1 MAAMINYTIAVVL
14 KYFTRQQDCGII
26 SSKDLFQLVFLS
38 SPCSVFTGFLTR
50 TNGQERIS
58 LINTSTK
65 SFKQTSDENEEK
77 YQLGHYEVIQY
88 QALRSKIM
96 RIVL

>member
-1 MAAMINYTIAVVL
+1 MA
-14 KYFTRQQDCGII
+14 
-26 SSKDLFQLVFLS
+26 
-38 SPCSVFTGFLTR
+38 
-50 TNGQERIS
+50 

-88 QALRSKIM
+88 QVLRSKIM
-96 RIVL
+96 RIVWQTVGRIANEIL

>member
-1 MAAMINYTIAVVL
+1 MA
-14 KYFTRQQDCGII
+14 
-26 SSKDLFQLVFLS
+26 
-38 SPCSVFTGFLTR
+38 
-50 TNGQERIS
+50 

-65 SFKQTSDENEEK
+65 SVKQTSDENEEK

-96 RIVL
+96 RIVLPTVGSEMVKNFCYPTRLARRDVIQFSVRLKNKSVALLSPSFPEYAILTSF

>member
-1 MAAMINYTIAVVL
+1 MA
-14 KYFTRQQDCGII
+14 
-26 SSKDLFQLVFLS
+26 
-38 SPCSVFTGFLTR
+38 
-50 TNGQERIS
+50 

-65 SFKQTSDENEEK
+65 SVKQTSDENKEK

-96 RIVL
+96 RIVSQTVGRISNEIL